1 MRIYAIYYG
10 GFMDKLFERIQK
22 EADKNG
28 ITGKKLGELLG
39 LKKSPMTDWKN
50 GRSIPTTE
58 HIIKM
63 CDIFAVSADY
73 MLFGLLAPTNLSDD
87 EILLLKLYKELPNEE
102 KEEFIAIL
110 QIIHQKVEKREKR
123 KIKSSPSK
131 DTNETASSF

>member
-1 MRIYAIYYG
+1 
-10 GFMDKLFERIQK
+10 
-22 EADKNG
+22 
-28 ITGKKLGELLG
+28 
-39 LKKSPMTDWKN
+39 
-50 GRSIPTTE
+50 
-58 HIIKM
+58 
-63 CDIFAVSADY
+63 